1 MEDDDMGCQI
11 ITLLP
16 TYITLCITISLCPQE
31 ELKSTFV
38 RQNFLVLKDDRR
50 ISEAVQPQ
58 KWEVLIRI
66 LDAPEVDPNED
77 RQSSHTA
84 TSQGLSAGGY
94 QTRR

>member
-1 MEDDDMGCQI
+1 MISI
-11 ITLLP
+11 ITQKQIL
-16 TYITLCITISLCPQE
+16 LCPQE

>member
-1 MEDDDMGCQI
+1 MYFP
-11 ITLLP
+11 L
-16 TYITLCITISLCPQE
+16 QE

-66 LDAPEVDPNED
+66 LDAPAVDPNED
-77 RQSSHTA
+77 RRSSLTA
-84 TSQGLSAGGY
+84 TSQGLSAAGGGY
-94 QTRR
+94 QTRRWHQIY